1 MKENDKIYNR
11 QLRVRLPDNI
21 WGQIEIYAKA
31 TNRSVNNV
39 IRVAVEEYLSKNTQ
53 NETLFLEAMHK
64 MTESFKQFAVQEKET
79 AELVSSVHDKLDSI
93 ESGLNK
99 VEYEGRIQI
108 VLFLDFLRH
117 SYSLFRKEV
126 DSKNRTQQD
135 MEASINFMN
144 DYLQEFVAFRNKY
157 GNNFFKKALDAKS

>member
-1 MKENDKIYNR
+1 MKENNKIYNR

-64 MTESFKQFAVQEKET
+64 MTESFKQLTVQEKET
-79 AELVSSVHDKLDSI
+79 AELVSSVHDSLDSI

-99 VEYEGRIQI
+99 SLLLSVPAISLII
-108 VLFLDFLRH
+108 VF
-117 SYSLFRKEV
+117 FRLV
-126 DSKNRTQQD
+126 
-135 MEASINFMN
+135 F
-144 DYLQEFVAFRNKY
+144 
-157 GNNFFKKALDAKS
+157 